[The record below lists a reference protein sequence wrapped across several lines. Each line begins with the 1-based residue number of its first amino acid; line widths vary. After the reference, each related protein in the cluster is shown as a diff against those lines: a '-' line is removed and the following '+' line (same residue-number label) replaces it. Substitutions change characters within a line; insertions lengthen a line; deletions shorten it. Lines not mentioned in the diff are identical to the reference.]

1 MLLIINSPR
10 RKSGWIP
17 KVREIKARV
26 GEKKLIGKKT
36 KVDWK
41 PLYSKVSNFG
51 PCTLIGDLILF
62 SRSKQKFSEHRALA
76 IT

>member
-26 GEKKLIGKKT
+26 GGKKLIGKKT

-41 PLYSKVSNFG
+41 PLSTKVSN
-51 PCTLIGDLILF
+51 LD
-62 SRSKQKFSEHRALA
+62 HAH
-76 IT
+76 